1 MGDYNLA
8 YRLFHISIFI
18 TLIIIYALLEY
29 YIIPDFVHDD
39 KKALAA
45 TYTNYG
51 LTICIS
57 LLTFGS
63 MVTEYIDKRMEMNQ
77 QTIKGARR

>member
-1 MGDYNLA
+1 MSGYNIA
-8 YRLFHISIFI
+8 YRLFHILIFI
-18 TLIIIYALLEY
+18 FLLIVYALLEY
-29 YIIPDFVHDD
+29 YIIPDFVHED

-63 MVTEYIDKRMEMNQ
+63 MVTEYLDKTMEMNS

>member
-1 MGDYNLA
+1 MGEYNYA
-8 YRLFHISIFI
+8 YRLFHILIFI
-18 TLIIIYALLEY
+18 FLLIVYALLEY
-29 YIIPDFVHDD
+29 YIIPEFVHDD

-51 LTICIS
+51 LTICAS

-63 MVTEYIDKRMEMNQ
+63 MVTEYLDKTMEMKQ